1 MRKNILVVDD
11 NRLMREFM
19 ANLLE
24 GQGRRVYLADNGFE
38 ALDILTDIQP
48 EIIFVDLVMPK
59 IDGSKLCRI
68 IRTMAHL
75 EESFL
80 VVISAAAAEM
90 GDGYKAL
97 GADASIAKGSFEQ
110 MAKHVMAVIA
120 LAEQKDAAGHAVL
133 GAEKIQPRQLTQELL
148 LRNRHLESIIDSISD
163 GIIEIYSNRVIYANQ
178 AAGFLFGRPP
188 ESLTGSSFPE
198 LFSEK
203 VRPQITSL
211 MVEAHIPPPE
221 TVSTTIST
229 GQHDRT
235 VIVKRLPMDS
245 ETDTRLFLLTDMTG
259 QKTGG

>member
-1 MRKNILVVDD
+1 MGKNILVVDD

-38 ALDILTDIQP
+38 ALDILTGLQP

-80 VVISAAAAEM
+80 VVLSAAAAEI
-90 GDGYKAL
+90 GDDYKEL
-97 GADASIAKGSFEQ
+97 GANACIAKGTFDQ
-110 MAKHVMAVIA
+110 MANHVMEVIA
-120 LAEQKDAAGHAVL
+120 LAEQKGTAGHAVL
-133 GAEKIQPRQLTQELL
+133 GTEHIQPRQMTRELL
-148 LRNRHLESIIDSISD
+148 HRNRHLESIIDSISD
-163 GIIEIYSNRVIYANQ
+163 GIIEIYSNRIIYANQ

-188 ESLTGSSFPE
+188 EILMGTSFPE

-203 VRPQITSL
+203 VRPQIESL
-211 MVEAHIPPPE
+211 MFEDHIPPPG
-221 TVSTTIST
+221 TVSTSISS
-229 GQHDRT
+229 GQNDRT
-235 VIVKRLPMDS
+235 VIVKRLQMAS

-259 QKTGG
+259 QKTGK